1 MILLVALYGTL
12 ALIRELCVV
21 RYFGSIATGLAWSA
35 SGLGSA
41 IEAIDFLAIF
51 IVFEKIIS
59 GWRSKVFIPWGVY
72 VIGGAIGT
80 YIGVKRRK

>member
-1 MILLVALYGTL
+1 MIWLVVLYGIL
-12 ALIRELCVV
+12 ALTREMFVV
-21 RYFGSIATGLAWSA
+21 KYFGAVYSGSAWSA

-59 GWRSKVFIPWGVY
+59 GWRGKVFIPWGVY
-72 VIGGAIGT
+72 VVGGAIGT